1 MPIGSPSKQTVA
13 TDKYAK
19 KVGLISK
26 SYKLKRELTEE
37 FAEACAKRGTSASA
51 ELSRFMERFIEET
64 NKL

>member
-1 MPIGSPSKQTVA
+1 MPIGNPSKQTVA

-26 SYKLKRELTEE
+26 SYKLKKELTEE
-37 FAEACAKRGTSASA
+37 FAYACSKRNTSASA
-51 ELSRFMERFIEET
+51 ELSKFMEKFIEET